1 MSRLTWFFFALMFL
15 LCPAVRA
22 QTLTSDLRGIYVYSS
37 DVSQISAAYA
47 RSVTAALSLPGTDG
61 IVLVIGWKAIEPAMG
76 QYQWSTLDRWIG
88 QAVSLGKKIEL
99 AVTPGSDTPS
109 WLFQPA
115 PTGAGATPLNFTIS
129 PHAGATG
136 VCDAETIAAPWGV
149 SRAASPTPTRHL
161 QRLA

>member
-61 IVLVIGWKAIEPAMG
+61 IGIAIANTT
-76 QYQWSTLDRWIG
+76 SA
-88 QAVSLGKKIEL
+88 AVS
-99 AVTPGSDTPS
+99 VTFDISD
-109 WLFQPA
+109 L
-115 PTGAGATPLNFTIS
+115 TGEFVSGIS
-129 PHAGATG
+129 PVTITLPPAGQTAK
-136 VCDAETIAAPWGV
+136 
-149 SRAASPTPTRHL
+149 
-161 QRLA
+161 